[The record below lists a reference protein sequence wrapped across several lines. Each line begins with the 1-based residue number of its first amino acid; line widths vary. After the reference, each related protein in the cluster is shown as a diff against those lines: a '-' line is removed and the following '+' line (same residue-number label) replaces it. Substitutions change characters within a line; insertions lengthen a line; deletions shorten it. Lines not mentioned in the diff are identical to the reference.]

1 MNLNICPWCGK
12 KINRFKDRKG
22 WVKKKTPLELI
33 FAKCHHCHNYYG
45 QTVKSKRAAFSALGM
60 LLSFILGILFDNGW
74 IALFALVFIIPLL
87 TSPLKKM
94 NENEEVIIENISV
107 YMMTVK
113 QEYQKISK
121 NKYYYFSE
129 DFESNP
135 VFTLISPIYIHSY
148 NVRERTL
155 TFSFIYQ
162 NQSNATVFDGTE
174 KTIYNRKGEVGVVQY
189 LV

>member
-1 MNLNICPWCGK
+1 MYQNICPWCGK
-12 KINRFKDRKG
+12 KIDRLKDRKG
-22 WVKKKTPLELI
+22 RLQKKTPLELI
-33 FAKCHHCHNYYG
+33 FAECHHCHNYYG

-87 TSPLKKM
+87 TSPLIKM
-94 NENEEVIIENISV
+94 NENEEIITEEKSV
-107 YMMTVK
+107 YIMTVK

-135 VFTLISPIYIHSY
+135 VFTQISPIYIRSY
-148 NVRERTL
+148 NTREKTL

-162 NQSNATVFDGTE
+162 NQSNKTVFDGTD
-174 KTIYNRKGEVGVVQY
+174 KTVYNRKGKVCVIQN
-189 LV
+189 L